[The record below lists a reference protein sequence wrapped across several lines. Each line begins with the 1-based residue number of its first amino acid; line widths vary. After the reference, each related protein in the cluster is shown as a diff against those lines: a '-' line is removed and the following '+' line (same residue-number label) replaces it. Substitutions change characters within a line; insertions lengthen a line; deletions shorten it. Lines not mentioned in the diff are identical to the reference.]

1 MSTGTEVSGGQER
14 DSADLARFGYK
25 QELKRSLG
33 LFSSFAVA
41 FSYISPSTGIFTLFA
56 LGLTTLGGVFIW
68 TWPVVALGQFL
79 VALNFAEVS
88 SHYPIAGSV
97 FQWTKYLA
105 SRAYSWFT
113 GWIYLFAGILTV
125 TAVVATLPL
134 ALIPALN
141 GLGWKSLNPL
151 SLNTQL
157 VVALIT
163 LVVITILNI
172 YGVRLV
178 SIINNTGVVFE
189 ILGMFVFAIVLLA
202 FHNHQGFHVVTNS
215 AGFRVEPASFL
226 AAMFMSLFV
235 IYGFDTAST
244 LSEETKDP
252 RRAAPKAVLYSVI
265 GAFIIGGVFLLG
277 ALVAIPNLKTATS
290 GLGWNPA
297 QIIEA
302 NFSTGFATLYLF
314 VVSAAI
320 FVCCL
325 SIMAATIRLCF
336 GMSRDNQLPGSKFL
350 SRVSPRLHTPV
361 WSCIAVAAIA
371 AIPFYQY
378 SGVAIIAIAATGMI
392 YLSYF
397 LGNLVIMRARA
408 RGWPRT
414 RAPFRLGRWGILVNI
429 VALLYGGAM
438 LVNFAWPRAS
448 QQPQAQPDRR
458 AAQAELPGRDPDP
471 VDRGGLHRADRGHLL
486 PDRGPDQGVRAG
498 DRAARGRPGRGRPRA
513 VPGRLPSLGH
523 GPAAG
528 TGQPGTGSRGA
539 GAAASAPRCAPA
551 PGSRRRSC
559 AGRAPPCTGRSRTGW
574 RARSRPARWCRATGC
589 RPSTTW
595 PRGSGSAG

>member
-1 MSTGTEVSGGQER
+1 MSTQTTGGQER
-14 DSADLARFGYK
+14 DSADLARFGYS

-68 TWPVVALGQFL
+68 TWPVVALGQFI

-88 SHYPIAGSV
+88 SHYPVAGSV

-105 SRAYSWFT
+105 NRSYSWFT

-141 GLGWKSLNPL
+141 GLGWHSLNAA

-163 LVVITILNI
+163 LVVIMVLNI

-189 ILGMFVFAIVLLA
+189 ILGMFVFALVLMA

-215 AGFRVEPASFL
+215 AGFKVQPSSFL

-277 ALVAIPNLKTATS
+277 TLVAIPNMGAAVKGAF
-290 GLGWNPA
+290 GPA
-297 QIIEA
+297 AIIEA
-302 NFSTGFATLYLF
+302 NFSTPFATIYLL
-314 VVSAAI
+314 VVSAAV

-325 SIMAATIRLCF
+325 SILAATIRLCF
-336 GMSRDNQLPGSKFL
+336 GMARDNQLPGSAFL
-350 SRVSPRLHTPV
+350 AQVSPRLHTPV

-378 SGVAIIAIAATGMI
+378 SGAGIIAIAATGMI

-397 LGNLVIMRARA
+397 LGNIVIMRARL
-408 RGWPRT
+408 RGWPKV
-414 RAPFRLGRWGILVNI
+414 RAPFRLGRWGMLVNI

-438 LVNFAWPRAS
+438 LVNFAWPRVAS
-448 QQPQAQPDRR
+448 NPKPNQSAGLLHLNFLDGIPILWTVVVFLALLG
-458 AAQAELPGRDPDP
+458 AIYYLAVGRTKAFAP
-471 VDRGGLHRADRGHLL
+471 VTAPSEDD
-486 PDRGPDQGVRAG
+486 
-498 DRAARGRPGRGRPRA
+498 
-513 VPGRLPSLGH
+513 VPL
-523 GPAAG
+523 AG
-528 TGQPGTGSRGA
+528 TG
-539 GAAASAPRCAPA
+539 APLA
-551 PGSRRRSC
+551 PG
-559 AGRAPPCTGRSRTGW
+559 GTTPPSPPWG
-574 RARSRPARWCRATGC
+574 
-589 RPSTTW
+589 
-595 PRGSGSAG
+595 

>member
-1 MSTGTEVSGGQER
+1 MHTGSHTSSGAER
-14 DSADLARFGYK
+14 DSADLARFGYS

-68 TWPVVALGQFL
+68 TWPVVALGQFI

-88 SHYPIAGSV
+88 SHYPVAGSV

-105 SRAYSWFT
+105 SRSYSWFT

-141 GLGWKSLNPL
+141 GLGWRSLNVA
-151 SLNTQL
+151 SLHTNL

-163 LVVITILNI
+163 LVVITVLNI

-189 ILGMFVFAIVLLA
+189 ILGMFVFALVLLA
-202 FHNHQGFHVVTNS
+202 FHNHQGFRVVTNS
-215 AGFRVEPASFL
+215 AGFHVNGSSFL

-244 LSEETKDP
+244 LSEETRDP
-252 RRAAPKAVLYSVI
+252 RRAAPKAVLFSVI

-277 ALVAIPNLKTATS
+277 TLVAIPH
-290 GLGWNPA
+290 LGVAVKNAWGPA

-302 NFSTGFATLYLF
+302 NFPTGFATLYLF

-325 SIMAATIRLCF
+325 SILAATIRLCF
-336 GMSRDNQLPGSKFL
+336 GMSRDNQLPISGVLSK
-350 SRVSPRLHTPV
+350 VSPSLRTPV
-361 WSCIAVAAIA
+361 WSCVAVALLS
-371 AIPFYQY
+371 AIPFIKY
-378 SGVAIIAIAATGMI
+378 SGAGIIAIAATGMI

-397 LGNLVIMRARA
+397 LGNIVIMRARA
-408 RGWPRT
+408 RGWPKAS
-414 RAPFRLGRWGILVNI
+414 APFRLGRWGILVNI

-438 LVNFAWPRAS
+438 LVNFAWPRSAS
-448 QQPQAQPDRR
+448 NPKPEQTNGLLSFGLSFLDKIPILWTVVIVIVLVGAIYYLIVGRTKAFAPVTAPSPDD
-458 AAQAELPGRDPDP
+458 E
-471 VDRGGLHRADRGHLL
+471 LL
-486 PDRGPDQGVRAG
+486 PATDTG
-498 DRAARGRPGRGRPRA
+498 
-513 VPGRLPSLGH
+513 
-523 GPAAG
+523 G
-528 TGQPGTGSRGA
+528 T
-539 GAAASAPRCAPA
+539 APA
-551 PGSRRRSC
+551 
-559 AGRAPPCTGRSRTGW
+559 
-574 RARSRPARWCRATGC
+574 
-589 RPSTTW
+589 
-595 PRGSGSAG
+595 